1 VLIADPHPGAGRV
14 TEHLSGSAS
23 GSLPPELAELL
34 AAGDEEQTERA
45 WDRFL
50 EAYHRLVL
58 HTALRATRN
67 RDAAMDGYSF
77 VLEKLREDDFR
88 RLRAFEGTGRA
99 KFTTWMVVITRRMVL
114 DHQRSR
120 YGRQRGEE
128 TEATRDQLSARRRL
142 ADLVSD
148 VVDIEA
154 TPDSTA
160 ADPGLAL
167 RLAERRAALARALS
181 ELKPADQL
189 LLNLRFVD
197 GATGREIADLLGMP
211 TPFHAYRRI
220 NVVLARLRTSLV
232 SQGIDD
238 AGP

>member
-1 VLIADPHPGAGRV
+1 VAELR
-14 TEHLSGSAS
+14 SGSAS
-23 GSLPPELAELL
+23 GSVPSELADLL
-34 AAGDEEQTERA
+34 AAGDEAATRRA

-58 HTALRATRN
+58 HTALRTTRN
-67 RDAAMDGYSF
+67 RDTAMDGYAF

-99 KFTTWMVVITRRMVL
+99 KFTTWLVVITRRMVL

-148 VVDIEA
+148 VVDVEA
-154 TPDSTA
+154 TPDTAA
-160 ADPGLAL
+160 ADPGLDL

-181 ELKPADQL
+181 ELEPADQL
-189 LLNLRFVD
+189 LLSLRFVD
-197 GATGREIADLLGMP
+197 GAAGRDIADLMGMP

-220 NVVLARLRTSLV
+220 NVVLARLRTCLV